1 MKRRVALIS
10 SCAPPG
16 PGCPVT
22 GGGLRTE
29 QLAQTLRA
37 AGHSVR
43 LFVEREALSPKAPK
57 ILREHSFDS
66 NSLAKQ
72 VRSFRPSVLVVEQ
85 WALVPLIAELD
96 KPLVID
102 LHGSLLLENVFRRG
116 DVDLVLDAGS
126 KIQALARADL
136 LLVPAEVQVHHFA
149 SWATLAGFD
158 PRELP
163 IAVMPLAMADEPKPR
178 KTKKPPLRVVYGGA
192 RWPWIDSLSALRTAA
207 DVIASIPDA
216 RLDVFTFE
224 PPRHGLDFE
233 EDLGTWPQVLAELA
247 GREEQGVTLHDG
259 QSHSSWQSFVR
270 KEATVALD
278 LWEPN
283 PERMLAATTRSV
295 EFLWAGLGLV
305 TVTGSAWSESLARTG
320 AGWSLA
326 PGDEASLRD
335 LLQGLAAQPGK
346 IAAASRAATT
356 LIQQEHQLLEAGR
369 HLLRFCQEPTRPTRS
384 SQTLSE
390 ALVVIREEHLAEELH
405 SLKTAHEKEHLELIA
420 AHREEQREDRDRHEG
435 EVDALSERHREQI
448 DALVTQHRREN
459 DRDRERNSDEVQRL
473 TTEHREEISTLV
485 RDNHSNISRLETQ
498 HQHKMQELVGE
509 SRSRLEEAARRA
521 SGEAKSAAKEH
532 RAMMMAA
539 TKDHRAQLKTQAKE
553 HRDESKE
560 LVSQWRARLKELES
574 KLTNQQQTHESE
586 LRVLADEHHTELHD
600 VVTAH
605 RSQVTALTEQHSA
618 QSEQQAAEHNSTMT
632 ARDKRA
638 REELEQAVL
647 DHRAELKHQAAEHNS
662 TVTARDKRAREELE
676 QAVLDHRDEIES
688 LADGNRRQ
696 VKELAA
702 ERQDEVQKLVGQSR
716 AELEQADERHR
727 AETQARIDE
736 MQQRHDELQQA
747 IEVLKEQLASERRR
761 VKEERTRL
769 EVELRAEMSA
779 RELEL
784 QQQMVNRE
792 AELGELLDRANRS
805 LAEKV
810 RARLASPGG
819 GPFAASRLAPAARLA
834 RLWTEHAVDHAQ
846 DEQEE

>member
-37 AGHSVR
+37 AGHSAR
-43 LFVEREALSPKAPK
+43 LFVEREALGPKAPK
-57 ILREHSFDS
+57 ILRDHSFDT
-66 NSLAKQ
+66 NTLAEQ

-85 WALVPLIAELD
+85 WALVPLISELD

-163 IAVMPLAMADEPKPR
+163 IAVMPLAMSDEAKAR
-178 KTKKPPLRVVYGGA
+178 KGKKPPLRVVYGGA

-259 QSHSSWQSFVR
+259 QSHSSWQSFIR

-283 PERMLAATTRSV
+283 PERMLAAPTRSV

-305 TVTGSAWSESLARTG
+305 PVMGSAWSESLARSG

-326 PGDEASLRD
+326 PGDDASLRD
-335 LLQGLAAQPGK
+335 LLEELAAQPEK
-346 IAAASRAATT
+346 ISAASRAATT
-356 LIQQEHQLLEAGR
+356 LIQQAHQLQEAGS
-369 HLLRFCQEPTRPTRS
+369 HLLRFCQEPTRPTRN
-384 SQTLSE
+384 SQTLTE
-390 ALVVIREEHLAEELH
+390 ALVAIQEEHLAEELR
-405 SLKTAHEKEHLELIA
+405 SLTTAHEEEHRELITE
-420 AHREEQREDRDRHEG
+420 HRKEQGEDRERHKV
-435 EVDALSERHREQI
+435 EVDSLSEKHRQQI
-448 DALVTQHRREN
+448 DTLVTQHRRES
-459 DRDRERNSDEVQRL
+459 DRDRERNNDEVQRL
-473 TTEHREEISTLV
+473 TAAHHEEISALV
-485 RDNHSNISRLETQ
+485 RDNHSDISRLEKQ
-498 HQHKMQELVGE
+498 HQDKVQDLVGE
-509 SRSRLEEAARRA
+509 SRSRLEEAARSA

-532 RAMMMAA
+532 RAAMMTAA
-539 TKDHRAQLKTQAKE
+539 KDHRAQLKAQAKE

-560 LVSQWRARLKELES
+560 LVAQWRGRLKELES
-574 KLTNQQQTHESE
+574 KLSEQQRVHESS
-586 LRVLADEHHTELHD
+586 LRQLAEGHHTELQD
-600 VVTAH
+600 IVAAH
-605 RSQVTALTEQHSA
+605 RNQVTALTEQHST
-618 QSEQQAAEHNSTMT
+618 QFKHQAAEHNSTLAT
-632 ARDKRA
+632 RDKRA

-647 DHRAELKHQAAEHNS
+647 DHRGQ
-662 TVTARDKRAREELE
+662 
-676 QAVLDHRDEIES
+676 IES
-688 LADGNRRQ
+688 LADGNRKQ
-696 VKELAA
+696 INELEA
-702 ERQDEVQKLVGQSR
+702 ERQGEVQRLVGQSR

-727 AETQARIDE
+727 AETQARVDE
-736 MQQRHDELQQA
+736 MQQRHDELQGT

-784 QQQMVNRE
+784 QQQMVSRE

-834 RLWTEHAVDHAQ
+834 RLWTEHAVDHVQ

>member
-16 PGCPVT
+16 PGSPVT

-43 LFVEREALSPKAPK
+43 LFVERAALGPKAPK
-57 ILREHSFDS
+57 ELRDHAFDG
-66 NSLAKQ
+66 NSLADQ

-85 WALVPLIAELD
+85 WALVPLISELN
-96 KPLVID
+96 KPLVVD

-116 DVDLVLDAGS
+116 DIDLVLDAGS
-126 KIQALARADL
+126 KIQALSQADL
-136 LLVPAEVQVHHFA
+136 LLVPAEVQVHHFS

-163 IAVMPLAMADEPKPR
+163 IALLPLAMPDEPTQR
-178 KTKKPPLRVVYGGA
+178 KTKRPPLRVVYGGA

-216 RLDVFTFE
+216 HLDVFTFE

-233 EDLGTWPQVLAELA
+233 EDLGTWPQALSELA
-247 GREEQGVTLHDG
+247 NREEQGITLHEG
-259 QSHSSWQSFVR
+259 EPHHSWQRFLRS
-270 KEATVALD
+270 EATIALD

-283 PERMLAATTRSV
+283 PERMLAATTRSI

-305 TVTGSAWSESLARTG
+305 TVMGSSWSAALARTG
-320 AGWSLA
+320 AGWSLP
-326 PGDEASLRD
+326 PGDNDGLRD
-335 LLQGLAAQPGK
+335 LLQELAAKPAQ
-346 IAAASRAATT
+346 IAAASRAATS
-356 LIQQEHQLLEAGR
+356 LIKNEHQLLEAGK
-369 HLLRFCQEPTRPTRS
+369 HLLRFCQDPKRPTRS
-384 SQTLSE
+384 AQTLPE
-390 ALVVIREEHLAEELH
+390 ALVVIREEQLATELRSLEQAHAEEH
-405 SLKTAHEKEHLELIA
+405 RELIA
-420 AHREEQREDRDRHEG
+420 SHRDEQNEDRDRNT
-435 EVDALSERHREQI
+435 SEMAVLTARHRE
-448 DALVTQHRREN
+448 
-459 DRDRERNSDEVQRL
+459 EV
-473 TTEHREEISTLV
+473 SALV
-485 RDNHSNISRLETQ
+485 RDNQGLISRLEAQ
-498 HQHKMQELVGE
+498 HKEKMQELVSE
-509 SRSRLEEAARRA
+509 SRSQLKEAAKEA
-521 SGEAKSAAKEH
+521 SRETKSAAKEH
-532 RAMMMAA
+532 RAAMMTAA
-539 TKDHRAQLKTQAKE
+539 KEHRAQLKTQAKE
-553 HRDESKE
+553 HQSESKE
-560 LVSQWRARLKELES
+560 LVSQWRVRLKELEG
-574 KLTNQQQTHESE
+574 KLTHQQRTHETELRLLAEEHRSE
-586 LRVLADEHHTELHD
+586 LQDIVA
-600 VVTAH
+600 AH
-605 RSQVTALTEQHSA
+605 RGQITALTDQHST
-618 QSEQQAAEHNSTMT
+618 QLKQQAVEHNATLA

-638 REELEQAVL
+638 REELQ
-647 DHRAELKHQAAEHNS
+647 
-662 TVTARDKRAREELE
+662 

-696 VKELAA
+696 IKELAA

-736 MQQRHDELQQA
+736 MQHRHDELQSS

-761 VKEERTRL
+761 VKEERARL

-784 QQQMVNRE
+784 QQEMVNRE
-792 AELGELLDRANRS
+792 AEFGELLERANRS

-810 RARLASPGG
+810 RGRLTSTDK

-834 RLWTEHAVDHAQ
+834 RLWAEHAVDHAQ